1 MCIILGSEPIPRSRI
16 CSSRSPDRVLHGIPD
31 EFRRCSFMSIIK
43 CPYEIESNTSYKF
56 RLGQKQVSSIN
67 RSTCIRRIL
76 CPGISPILIT
86 QPAFFVARQIFA
98 LNLPSFHSP
107 PPSHS
112 IPLPPF
118 SSSHLT
124 PSPSSLLSPHPLF
137 HPSLI
142 FSYRVWT
149 GEQRKT

>member
-1 MCIILGSEPIPRSRI
+1 
-16 CSSRSPDRVLHGIPD
+16 
-31 EFRRCSFMSIIK
+31 MSIIE
-43 CPYEIESNTSYKF
+43 CPYEIEPNTSYKF

-76 CPGISPILIT
+76 CPSISPVPIT
-86 QPAFFVARQIFA
+86 QTAFFVARQNFR
-98 LNLPSFHSP
+98 LDHPSFYSP
-107 PPSHS
+107 FSIPSHLH
-112 IPLPPF
+112 PLF
-118 SSSHLT
+118 SSLHLT
-124 PSPSSLLSPHPLF
+124 PLPLSLLPPLTPLF